1 MSYDAELLAAY
12 ASLTAQALVP
22 IALGSFKSLKVGRLG
37 WGYLGGFAVTSCTM
51 LLLYPPWMVVDRR
64 GGCSVPRWNPQT
76 PQSTISKR
84 ERSHP
89 ETLLSEDTEDE
100 EEGIEETLTWADSLL
115 FPVLGSVALVGLFL
129 VIKYF
134 GSEWLNL
141 FLGVYCESS
150 RKALIRFVCPIC
162 RLPGAGYYDV
172 EGEP

>member
-1 MSYDAELLAAY
+1 MP
-12 ASLTAQALVP
+12 AL
-22 IALGSFKSLKVGRLG
+22 IS
-37 WGYLGGFAVTSCTM
+37 
-51 LLLYPPWMVVDRR
+51 
-64 GGCSVPRWNPQT
+64 QT
-76 PQSTISKR
+76 PQSTIAKR
-84 ERSHP
+84 KRSHP

-150 RKALIRFVCPIC
+150 RIAFIQFVVSPGQTAVAWKATDGGNGVVAKAGRWLGTGDLHVNPLVPVEKC
-162 RLPGAGYYDV
+162 RA
-172 EGEP
+172 

>member
-22 IALGSFKSLKVGRLG
+22 IALGSFKSLKVGSGRLLFLNIG
-37 WGYLGGFAVTSCTM
+37 AFTVTSM
-51 LLLYPPWMVVDRR
+51 SHPHPLSRSSVD
-64 GGCSVPRWNPQT
+64 GCENTPLMPQT
-76 PQSTISKR
+76 PQSTIAKR
-84 ERSHP
+84 KRSHP

-150 RKALIRFVCPIC
+150 RTS
-162 RLPGAGYYDV
+162 
-172 EGEP
+172 